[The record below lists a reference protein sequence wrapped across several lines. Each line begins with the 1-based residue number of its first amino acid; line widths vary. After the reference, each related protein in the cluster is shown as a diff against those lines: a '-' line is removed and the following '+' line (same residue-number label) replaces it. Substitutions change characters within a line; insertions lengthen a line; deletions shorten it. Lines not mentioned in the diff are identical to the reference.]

1 MLTSYSKRSL
11 SPIWKKGHFIID
23 VGSCPFHTVSN
34 GFSEGL
40 KSIDKVDLD
49 QFAVD
54 LHSFFKFSA
63 KRIEE
68 YFDVEKFTEVYGQHM
83 LRHVSTRW
91 ISLQDVLVRVIEQFT
106 NLREYLLKFLPI
118 QKCFNGK
125 SGIAASER

>member
-1 MLTSYSKRSL
+1 MDGQSVNKLFKEKFVTVWY
-11 SPIWKKGHFIID
+11 FIID

-49 QFAVD
+49 
-54 LHSFFKFSA
+54 FSA

-91 ISLQDVLVRVIEQFT
+91 ISLQDVLVRVMEQFT
-106 NLREYLLKFLPI
+106 NLREYLLIP
-118 QKCFNGK
+118 
-125 SGIAASER
+125 S